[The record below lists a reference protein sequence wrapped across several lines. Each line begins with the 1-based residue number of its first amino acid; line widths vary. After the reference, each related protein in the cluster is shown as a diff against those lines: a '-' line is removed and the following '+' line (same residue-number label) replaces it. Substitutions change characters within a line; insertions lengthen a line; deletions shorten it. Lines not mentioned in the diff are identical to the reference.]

1 MIVVPGFP
9 LEKAQIRGGV
19 HAAVLNLLEGFS
31 ELNVLVRLVSIDP
44 SLQKSQVQEWN
55 DRISIH
61 YCAIRKMPAKI
72 FSYLLFGPGIMKEQL
87 NNFQPDIL
95 HYQIGGNF
103 LLTKARVKVGIPCV
117 LTIHGI
123 SLEEARVNKSLK
135 KKLTMYWNGYLS
147 KFLRP
152 VHIINIS
159 AYSKK
164 LVNIS
169 NNAGHPIIYNAVS
182 KAYFEVADRNEP
194 AHRLLYVGVV
204 NERKNLMVLL
214 EAMSALQAAGM
225 HYRLTV
231 VGGADQDPAYYEQV
245 TAFAKEQLPGA
256 VEFAGWRSQKELPL
270 LLAAHDIMVLPSRQ
284 ETLPMSVAEAMAA
297 GKVVIASRVGALPE
311 MIEPG
316 QTGFLFDPAKPEE
329 LVDILKRI
337 YNDTSVQSA
346 VSARAR
352 AIARERFDA
361 RQIARQTLAYY
372 QQILQQEGRAKA

>member
-9 LEKAQIRGGV
+9 LERAKIRGGV

-31 ELNVLVRLVSIDP
+31 DLDVLVRLVSIDP
-44 SLQKSQVQEWN
+44 SLQQSQVQQWN
-55 DRISIH
+55 ERISIH

-72 FSYLLFGPGIMKEQL
+72 FSYLLFGSGIMKQQL
-87 NNFQPDIL
+87 NSFQPDIL

-103 LLTKARVKVGIPCV
+103 LLTKALMRVEIPCV

-159 AYSKK
+159 AYSKD

-182 KAYFEVADRNEP
+182 KAYFEVADRNVP
-194 AHRLLYVGVV
+194 GHRLLYVGVV

-214 EAMSALQAAGM
+214 EAMARLQASGIP
-225 HYRLTV
+225 YQLTV
-231 VGGADQDPAYYEQV
+231 VGGADQDPAYYEKV
-245 TAFAKEQLPGA
+245 TAFAKAQLPGA
-256 VEFAGWRSQKELPL
+256 VAFAGWRSQNELPS
-270 LLAAHDIMVLPSRQ
+270 LLAEHDIMVLPSRQ

-297 GKVVIASRVGALPE
+297 GKVVIASHVGALPE
-311 MIEPG
+311 MIEAR
-316 QTGFLFDPAKPEE
+316 QTGFLFDPAKPDE
-329 LVDILKRI
+329 LVEILKTL
-337 YNDTSVQSA
+337 YKDTSLQPA

-352 AIARERFDA
+352 AIAMKRFDA
-361 RQIARQTLAYY
+361 KQIARQTLAYY
-372 QQILQQEGRAKA
+372 QQILLEEGKAK